1 MSLAHVVLPEC
12 SSAFSSR
19 QAGRIRWA
27 GRHPA
32 RGAGFAHDEQPRVG
46 RAARRWRQ
54 RQQQRHLRRTR
65 RAEGRRPLRRAR
77 CGCEARA
84 DGAVGPHKSFFPGA
98 SAETTN
104 TEAEL
109 VGAPGR
115 KRTKKEDIHER
126 VEYKGKTIDTIKGTS
141 VVEDKEWVLILNK
154 DQHGNKEYVCLRCN
168 T

>member
-1 MSLAHVVLPEC
+1 MSSHASDAPPVDGVNVNNSGIFGAP
-12 SSAFSSR
+12 
-19 QAGRIRWA
+19 AG
-27 GRHPA
+27 
-32 RGAGFAHDEQPRVG
+32 PRVG
-46 RAARRWRQ
+46 DRFVA
-54 RQQQRHLRRTR
+54 
-65 RAEGRRPLRRAR
+65 P
-77 CGCEARA
+77 
-84 DGAVGPHKSFFPGA
+84 GAGAKRVQMAQSGLKSFFPGA